1 MAVPV
6 HLFDL
11 FGDFRMAWPS
21 TALRDHVGEDIAGA
35 ANPAQW
41 LGALNDGITVT
52 DIRPGATA
60 DGVGVEAQLHT
71 TGFVLYPD
79 GWPLNFT
86 SMPNV
91 LFRVLAF
98 NNLTDGARLFVSV
111 ADAGVERAA

>member
-35 ANPAQW
+35 ANPALW

-52 DIRPGATA
+52 DIRTGATA
-60 DGVGVEAQLHT
+60 DGVGVEAQLTRRGSCCTRTGGRLTSPRCPTCCSGCWPST
-71 TGFVLYPD
+71 T
-79 GWPLNFT
+79 
-86 SMPNV
+86 
-91 LFRVLAF
+91 
-98 NNLTDGARLFVSV
+98 
-111 ADAGVERAA
+111 